1 MIKVA
6 RWVTAILA
14 VGAAL
19 SAGSVVLTFKNY
31 VEGTRAAR
39 SVHVELASVE
49 VKETGSPEVL
59 VVFRL
64 KNDSSVGVT
73 VDALHFNLYIN
84 GQYVGTGGPS
94 EQRALS
100 GFEETAL
107 DLEIPT
113 RPSFQQYIDQAR
125 EKEEFSWSVKG
136 RYKLVLPYKD
146 RVIWLD
152 LVGYW
157 SGRQ

>member
-1 MIKVA
+1 MIKTA
-6 RWVTAILA
+6 RWVTAIL
-14 VGAAL
+14 VVVAAL
-19 SAGSVVLTFKNY
+19 SVGSIALTFKNY
-31 VEGTRAAR
+31 AEGTRAAQ
-39 SVHVELASVE
+39 SVHLELASVE
-49 VKETGSPEVL
+49 LKETGSPEVL

-64 KNDSSVGVT
+64 KNESSVGVR

-84 GQYVGTGGPS
+84 GEYVGTSGPF

-107 DLEIPT
+107 DLVIPT

-125 EKEEFSWSVKG
+125 EKEDFSWSVRG

-146 RVIWLD
+146 RAIWLD
-152 LVGYW
+152 LVGYR